1 MNRIQSMDFNIMHRG
16 LRGYEEMERLY
27 NSEILVLSDQQEILE
42 LLIY

>member
-1 MNRIQSMDFNIMHRG
+1 MHRG